1 MVSCVIFR
9 ASSVAAFFIGFT
21 VVQPALATDKAQC
34 ASAAEVGQR
43 LFKSHKLVSAREQLL
58 ICSSK
63 DCPDVISQDCTQ
75 WLGEVVR
82 SVASVVFK
90 AVDDGGKPLDDVKV
104 TENGV
109 VVTEHAG
116 EGAAI
121 EVDPGVHAF
130 RFEKPDYD
138 YVEQQVKL
146 DEGRH
151 NQEISIVMRLHSTTT
166 PPPPPPTGNGAS
178 SGTGLLVGAVTA
190 TSLAVI
196 GAGVFIGAGLAGTS
210 DQNALKTSC
219 APNCSPSQV
228 SPVQTK
234 FTVANV
240 GLVTGAIALVAAG
253 VFWVLYGTRAP
264 DKHVGLSG
272 VTFSF

>member
-1 MVSCVIFR
+1 MVSRVIFR
-9 ASSVAAFFIGFT
+9 VSSVAAFFVVT
-21 VVQPALATDKAQC
+21 AVVQPAFATDKAQC

-43 LFKSHKLVSAREQLL
+43 LFKSHKLVAAREQLL

-90 AVDDGGKPLDDVKV
+90 PVDDGGKPLDGVKV
-104 TENGV
+104 TENGTV
-109 VVTEHAG
+109 IGDPVGTAP
-116 EGAAI
+116 I
-121 EVDPGVHAF
+121 EMDPGVHAF
-130 RFEKPDYD
+130 RFEKPEYD

-146 DEGRH
+146 DEGRR
-151 NQEISIVMRLHSTTT
+151 NQEISIVLHLHSAGS
-166 PPPPPPTGNGAS
+166 PPPPKPEHGGS

-219 APNCSPSQV
+219 APNCSQAQV
-228 SPVQTK
+228 SPVSTK

-240 GLVTGAIALVAAG
+240 GLITGAIALVAAG

-272 VTFSF
+272 VTLTF